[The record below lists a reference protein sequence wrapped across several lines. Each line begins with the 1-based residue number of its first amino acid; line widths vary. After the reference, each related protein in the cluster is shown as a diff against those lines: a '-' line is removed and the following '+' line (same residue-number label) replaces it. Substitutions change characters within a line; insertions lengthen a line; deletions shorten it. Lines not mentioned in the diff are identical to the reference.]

1 MKMLSLLILVLG
13 ILLSACVPQ
22 NNNPN
27 WVFPD
32 HAPVVLHQKTETTV
46 SLVPDQVTEFAR
58 ICEQLGALAWEQ
70 GVEELLHRYV
80 NQAPLLRP
88 VESSHK
94 DGSMET
100 PEDGNRVGPGR
111 DGRCD
116 PWLDSITGMVW
127 QRTDFFSMLVPE
139 RRLGGA
145 IDALQEDQTMGGM
158 LSKAYVTLWGPALHQ
173 EPIPVLIVQQS
184 SGLEQGMTQIV
195 GSGLITQVTDTTAQ
209 MRILESTREIFP
221 GDLFFQLQVRA
232 EVLPMEGD
240 LLPMGPEVED

>member
-22 NNNPN
+22 NTNPN

-32 HAPVVLHQKTETTV
+32 HPPAVLHQKTETTV

-58 ICEQLGALAWEQ
+58 ICEQLGASAWEQ
-70 GVEELLHRYV
+70 GVEELLHMYV
-80 NQAPLLRP
+80 NQAPLLQP
-88 VESSHK
+88 VEASQ
-94 DGSMET
+94 DGGSPKMYLET
-100 PEDGNRVGPGR
+100 GLAGPGR

-139 RRLGGA
+139 RRLGGV

-184 SGLEQGMTQIV
+184 SGLERGMTQIV
-195 GSGLITQVTDTTAQ
+195 GSGLITQVTATTAQ

-221 GDLFFQLQVRA
+221 GDLFFQLQVRV

-240 LLPMGPEVED
+240 LLPMGPGAGD